1 MTNYYIYIYVLYRRS
16 FYTRYNFVCYVKCQG
31 GHLIIINI
39 GTEGE
44 DDFKMTEFINIYK
57 SIFTTHT
64 IIRYNIRNSFTYPF
78 YTRIIVYVHITHYI
92 MLNQK

>member
-1 MTNYYIYIYVLYRRS
+1 MLYRRS

-44 DDFKMTEFINIYK
+44 DDFKMTELSIYINL
-57 SIFTTHT
+57 FLRRTL
-64 IIRYNIRNSFTYPF
+64 IRYT
-78 YTRIIVYVHITHYI
+78 
-92 MLNQK
+92 